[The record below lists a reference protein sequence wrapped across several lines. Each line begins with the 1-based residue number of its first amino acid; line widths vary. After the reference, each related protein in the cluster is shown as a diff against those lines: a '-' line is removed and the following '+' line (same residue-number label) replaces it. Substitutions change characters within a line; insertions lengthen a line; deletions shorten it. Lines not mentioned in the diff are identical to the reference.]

1 MGRAFYQMTVGGN
14 RRGARCWVGLK
25 CAGLTDHVWELRE
38 LLTA

>member
-14 RRGARCWVGLK
+14 RRARCWVGLK